1 MAKKDIKKKNYLD
14 KCFASAL
21 MKTLDNHAERYDKLG
36 WQKQAKIIRI
46 FKKHAARV
54 LLGQL

>member
-14 KCFASAL
+14 ECFASAL
-21 MKTLDNHAERYDKLG
+21 MGTLDNYAKRYDKLG
-36 WQKQAKIIRI
+36 WQRQGKIIRM
-46 FKKHAARV
+46 FKKYAARV